1 MKKST
6 RKMLRKPESEK
17 RSEAVRVMLRSDL
30 ANRLRDRAKA
40 ENRTVSTMIMLFIER
55 GLHNGQ

>member
-17 RSEAVRVMLRSDL
+17 RSEVVRVMSDL